1 MSNPWSVK
9 GIDPKT
15 RGAAKEAARRSG
27 QTLGEWLNQAIMA
40 HEDQMDKNTAPAH
53 RPSDAKTGDDGDWR
67 LSAAPETQRVADAL
81 QRLAQRLESS
91 ERRQAL
97 AMSGLDRTMLG
108 LAARVEDAEL
118 GARASGEQVSGAM
131 GELRRLSDQ
140 ISEQAGK
147 TETLARHAAE
157 RAESAASTAH
167 HVQAHLDSRLSGLER
182 TARDSAQQAEQAA
195 KTIASAAL
203 SEAEAIR
210 REMEQRAEAA
220 EYAARQATTAAVNEV
235 RANQQVMLSRVEQA
249 EHAGHAAASAALAEM
264 RAAHGDLTS
273 RLDDVARAAD
283 GRVQHGID
291 DLRLQINAL
300 QARLHHSEID
310 ARTIAQQTLDEM
322 SAQQNVLSARITDME
337 TGIGLDVQNQ
347 LDATRRDLEGQIA
360 QTAQLAQEAHNK
372 LRAGAS
378 AAINQLITAQ
388 RTLEKKIDSVGAGA
402 MLTAVGATDEIKETQ
417 TALAARL
424 EKIERDPARQQDRSA
439 LQMLD
444 AKITGL
450 AASVRESRERN
461 DAEIEEKIAGQVR
474 GVEDSIA
481 QLAERLA
488 RAEATANEALRT
500 LENSVDAARGMR
512 GEAEDAAHQ
521 EAAAFRTIV
530 EQRLDTM
537 AASMGEMV
545 GQVRADLAAQMES
558 GGHGSSAET
567 EAALADVNRRVAAA
581 ERRQAHTIEA
591 ISIEIKRMSET
602 LDKRLRALETRNDD
616 TVSEAMR
623 EEMAHLAQSLEL
635 RVADIEKREVA
646 GADRF
651 GAELGRLAERFDDRF
666 EGIERRSADAI
677 EHVGEQVARM
687 AERFA
692 HRQEQIARE
701 LSERIVESEERQS
714 HRLGDALSGFSQNL
728 AHADERVNA
737 SISPVQKAMTSFAD
751 RLQALEDGAH
761 VGGPAIFT
769 HLAEPPPAPASTPPI
784 DIAPPPPPQAEPPAV
799 LLHDD
804 FGDLAPPPLAEE
816 EGDLFPWDDTPAP
829 KFAAQDHDLETE
841 PKSGFTPPLAPKA
854 EPPKTV
860 KEDYLAAARRAAQ
873 NSAQTVRV
881 KPDMSGARG
890 GAKAAQAAPGL
901 KGVNKVVLWSAGG
914 ALALAIGLGS
924 YAMLQSGDSK
934 ASPQKE
940 LPPQPPAPAPQA
952 ALEPQAEPAAA
963 EVLLDGQANVLD
975 DEINAATIEDAVSR
989 AANPP
994 AASQP
999 GAPAAKAEK
1008 TAASGV
1014 AIGGVTVEI
1023 AAQRGDAVA
1032 QYELGLQRL
1041 AGGQTPEAVALLR
1054 RSANQ
1059 GLAMAQY
1066 RLAKLFERG
1075 EGVPVDLAQA
1085 RLWTERAAAA
1095 GNRKAM
1101 HDLGVFFARGEGA
1114 PFDEAAAFRWF
1125 RQAAE
1130 LGVSD
1135 SQFNLGVLYQ
1145 QGRGTSANPQE
1156 ALFWYQVAARAG
1168 DGDAKARVAGLE
1180 QQLGVERATQVKAR
1194 ADAFR
1199 PRPASARANG
1209 EFGERVWA
1217 ATTPVK
1223 ASSRS

>member
-1 MSNPWSVK
+1 
-9 GIDPKT
+9 
-15 RGAAKEAARRSG
+15 
-27 QTLGEWLNQAIMA
+27 
-40 HEDQMDKNTAPAH
+40 MDKNTAPAH
-53 RPSDAKTGDDGDWR
+53 RPSHAKVGDEGDWR

-97 AMSGLDRTMLG
+97 AMSGLDRTVLG
-108 LAARVEDAEL
+108 LAARVEDTEL
-118 GARASGEQVSGAM
+118 GARNSGEQVSGAL

-140 ISEQAGK
+140 ISEQSGK

-157 RAESAASTAH
+157 RAESAASAAH
-167 HVQAHLDSRLSGLER
+167 HVQAHVDSRLTSIER
-182 TARDSAQQAEQAA
+182 TARDSASHAEQAA
-195 KTIASAAL
+195 KAIASAAL

-210 REMEQRAEAA
+210 REMDQRAEAA
-220 EYAARQATTAAVNEV
+220 EYAARQAANAAVNEV
-235 RANQQVMLSRVEQA
+235 RANQQALLNRVEQA
-249 EHAGHAAASAALAEM
+249 ELGSHGAVNSALAEM
-264 RAAHGDLTS
+264 RAAHDNLAG
-273 RLDDVARAAD
+273 RLEDVARASD
-283 GRVQHGID
+283 GRAQQGIE
-291 DLRLQINAL
+291 DLRHQLGAL
-300 QARLHHSEID
+300 QSRLAHSEMN
-310 ARTIAQQTLDEM
+310 ARAIAQQALDEM
-322 SAQQNVLSARITDME
+322 AGQQSVLDARIADLE
-337 TGIGLDVQNQ
+337 TGIGLDVQSQ
-347 LDATRRDLEGQIA
+347 LDSTRRALEDQIA
-360 QTAQLAQEAHNK
+360 QQAQAAQEAHNK
-372 LRAGAS
+372 LRSGAS
-378 AAINQLITAQ
+378 AAINQLISTQ
-388 RTLEKKIDSVGAGA
+388 RQLEKKIDGVGAGA
-402 MLTAVGATDEIKETQ
+402 LLTAVGASDEIKETQ
-417 TALAARL
+417 AALLARV

-444 AKITGL
+444 AKITSL
-450 AASVRESRERN
+450 AVSFREARERN
-461 DAEIEEKIAGQVR
+461 DASAIDPESLAAQVEEKIAGQVR

-488 RAEATANEALRT
+488 RAESTANEALRT
-500 LENSVDAARGMR
+500 LESSVEAARGVR
-512 GEAEDAAHQ
+512 GETEDAAHQ
-521 EAAAFRTIV
+521 EAAAFRAIV
-530 EQRLDTM
+530 EHRLDTM

-545 GQVRADLAAQMES
+545 GQVRADLAAQIET
-558 GGHGSSAET
+558 GGNGSSAET

-591 ISIEIKRMSET
+591 ISIEIKRMSDT
-602 LDKRLRALETRNDD
+602 LDKRLRALETRNED

-635 RVADIEKREVA
+635 RVADIENREVA

-666 EGIERRSADAI
+666 EGIERRSAEAI

-714 HRLGDALSGFSQNL
+714 HRLGDALAGFSQNL

-737 SISPVQKAMTSFAD
+737 TISPVQKAMTSFAD
-751 RLQALEDGAH
+751 RLQALEDGAT
-761 VGGPAIFT
+761 GPT
-769 HLAEPPPAPASTPPI
+769 QELLAHQMNLQPAPAAPASLEVEPPPLAPQWDTPTALLG
-784 DIAPPPPPQAEPPAV
+784 DSAAE
-799 LLHDD
+799 
-804 FGDLAPPPLAEE
+804 FAPPPLAEE
-816 EGDLFPWDDTPAP
+816 ENDLFPWDDQPDAPTSGEDQGPPPAP
-829 KFAAQDHDLETE
+829 EKSFVPPPPASAA
-841 PKSGFTPPLAPKA
+841 PAKSA
-854 EPPKTV
+854 

-873 NSAQTVRV
+873 VGAQPVRG
-881 KPDMSGARG
+881 KTEAGGKRAGANPT
-890 GAKAAQAAPGL
+890 AAAPGL
-901 KGVNKVVLWSAGG
+901 KGLNKIVLWSAGG
-914 ALALAIGLGS
+914 ALALAIGVGG
-924 YAMLQSGDSK
+924 YAMLANNASK

-940 LPPQPPAPAPQA
+940 MPPQPPAPQPQA
-952 ALEPQAEPAAA
+952 ALETPADQFA
-963 EVLLDGQANVLD
+963 GQATLD
-975 DEINAATIEDAVSR
+975 VTEQGVSDDVNAATIEDAATR
-989 AANPP
+989 AAQEQAAATAGASPASAATRPP
-994 AASQP
+994 Q
-999 GAPAAKAEK
+999 AKAEK
-1008 TAASGV
+1008 TAASGPAV
-1014 AIGGVTVEI
+1014 GGMTVEI

-1041 AGGQTPEAVALLR
+1041 SGGQTQEAVALLR
-1054 RSANQ
+1054 RAANQ

-1114 PFDEAAAFRWF
+1114 PFDEVAAFRWF

-1145 QGRGTSANPQE
+1145 QGRGTTANPQE

-1168 DGDAKARVAGLE
+1168 DGDAKARVASLE
-1180 QQLGVERATQVKAR
+1180 QNLGPERAAQVKAR

-1199 PRPASARANG
+1199 PRPASGRANG

-1217 ATTPVK
+1217 SSTPVK
-1223 ASSRS
+1223 LSNRS